1 MTPDDY
7 FSLAGTAAMVG
18 WVILIGGPRRFWW
31 VNAVPLW
38 IIPGAISALYAVLVL
53 RWFSS
58 AEGGF
63 DSLASVSLL
72 FDNQWALLAGWIHFL
87 AFDLFV
93 GAVMAA
99 RMDQV
104 GVGRLV
110 QAPILV
116 STFMLGPLGFLI
128 AALTE
133 LGLRLRLFP
142 GQTNN
147 AQTDKAQ
154 TLKIGDIDHGHA

>member
-7 FSLAGTAAMVG
+7 FSLAGTAAMAG
-18 WVILIGGPRRFWW
+18 WVILILGPRRFWW
-31 VNAVPLW
+31 LNAGPLW

-72 FDNQWALLAGWIHFL
+72 FENEWALLAGWIHFL

-110 QAPILV
+110 QSPILV

-133 LGLRLRLFP
+133 LGLRLRFFP
-142 GQTNN
+142 GHTK
-147 AQTDKAQ
+147 KAQ
-154 TLKIGDIDHGHA
+154 THKLGDIDHGHA

>member
-7 FSLAGTAAMVG
+7 FSLAGTAAMAG
-18 WVILIGGPRRFWW
+18 WVILILGPRRFWW
-31 VNAVPLW
+31 LNVVPLW
-38 IIPGAISALYAVLVL
+38 IIPSAISALYAVLVL

-58 AEGGF
+58 ADGGF
-63 DSLASVSLL
+63 DSLASVALL

-93 GAVMAA
+93 GAVMAE

-110 QAPILV
+110 QTPILV

-128 AALTE
+128 AVLTE
-133 LGLRLRLFP
+133 VGLRLRFFP
-142 GQTNN
+142 GQTQR
-147 AQTDKAQ
+147 AQTH
-154 TLKIGDIDHGHA
+154 KIGDIGHGHA